1 MTATANALAQSP
13 SGKTLIVGSEEDY
26 PPFVVGRSIET
37 AGGFTVELWQ
47 AAAKESGL
55 NYALRVAP
63 FHQILEEFKA
73 GKIDVL
79 INLAQSQERRQFAEF
94 TVPHV
99 TVNGAIFVRKDDSGI
114 QSEADF
120 SGKSIVVIKADLA
133 HEYAVTRGWQKQ
145 LVLVK
150 TAADGFKLLASGKHD
165 AVLIG
170 KLAGMQTMQELQLA
184 NVTLLDAP
192 AGFSQ
197 KFSFAVRAGESEL
210 LARINEGLASTK
222 PSGIYDALY
231 EKWFGLYEAKAVPFR
246 NLLWYAIPLGLVLVG
261 LAGFFFYKR
270 RNERKAVAAAL
281 RLASKVFEATTDAI
295 ALSDADDRVVIIN
308 AAFEKLTG
316 FTAGEMVDLPWVES
330 PFRPVDPIESA
341 KRGEQLLRDG
351 YVTGEVTRFR
361 KDGKELSLW
370 ITATRVY
377 DKEGKLANYVRVFSD
392 ISALKESQR
401 QLEQLATHDAL
412 TDLPNRNLFN
422 DRLNQ
427 AISHAQR
434 TDSGLGVFFL
444 DLDHFKYV
452 NDGFGHDVGD
462 ALLTTVARELQDHVR
477 KGDTVAR
484 VGGDEF
490 AILLTNLKNT
500 AVDAAT
506 IARKVQE
513 RFSRPL
519 VVGERELTITPS
531 IGISLYPG
539 DGENAARLLTRAD
552 AAMYLAKEKG
562 RNGFAFY
569 TSEMS
574 NKAIERVGLEAALRR
589 ALQLGQFELHYQPQ
603 VLIASGELTGMEAL
617 LRWRHPDMGLIPPVQ
632 FIPMAE
638 ETGLIVAIGEWVLRT
653 ACLQIRA
660 WQEAGLPLL
669 TVAVN
674 LSALQLR
681 QAGFVAVVA
690 QILEETGL
698 EPRYLDL
705 EITESMVMG
714 KTEFAV
720 PTLKDLKA
728 LGIALT
734 IDDFGTGYS
743 NLGYLKSFPLDQIKI
758 DRSFVQDLPNSN
770 DAASIARAIVSMGH
784 SLGLRV
790 IPEGVETFAQARFL
804 ARIGCEHAQGFL
816 YCKPLPAEEFA
827 AWVTARA
834 TAITGTCERRVEPE
848 AVT

>member
-1 MTATANALAQSP
+1 
-13 SGKTLIVGSEEDY
+13 
-26 PPFVVGRSIET
+26 
-37 AGGFTVELWQ
+37 
-47 AAAKESGL
+47 
-55 NYALRVAP
+55 
-63 FHQILEEFKA
+63 LEEFKA

-99 TVNGAIFVRKDDSGI
+99 TVNGAIFVRNEDSGI
-114 QSEADF
+114 QSEADLP
-120 SGKSIVVIKADLA
+120 GKSIVVIKADLA
-133 HEYAVTRGWQKQ
+133 HDYAVSRGWQKH

-150 TAADGFKLLASGKHD
+150 TAVDGFKLLASGKHD

-170 KLAGMQTMQELQLA
+170 KLAGMQTLQELRLA
-184 NVTLLDAP
+184 NVKPLDAP

-197 KFSFAVRAGESEL
+197 KFSFAVRAGESAL

-222 PSGIYDALY
+222 PSGVYGALY
-231 EKWFGLYEAKAVPFR
+231 ERWFGLYEVKAVPFR
-246 NLLWYAIPLGLVLVG
+246 DLWYAIPIALVL
-261 LAGFFFYKR
+261 LSFAGFFFYKH
-270 RNERKAVAAAL
+270 RNERKAAAAAL

-295 ALSDADDRVVIIN
+295 ALSDADDRVVMVN
-308 AAFEKLTG
+308 AAFAKLTG
-316 FTAGEMVDLPWVES
+316 FTAGEMVDLPWGES

-361 KDGKELSLW
+361 KDGKELALW
-370 ITATRVY
+370 ITATRVC

-401 QLEQLATHDAL
+401 QLQQLATHDTL
-412 TDLPNRNLFN
+412 TDLPNRNLFH

-427 AISHAQR
+427 AISHSQR
-434 TDSGLGVFFL
+434 TGLGLGVFFL

-462 ALLTTVARELQDHVR
+462 ALLTTVARELQNQVR

-490 AILLTNLKNT
+490 AILLTNLKDT

-506 IARKVQE
+506 VARKVQE

-519 VVGERELTITPS
+519 LVGERELTITPS

-539 DGENAARLLTRAD
+539 DGETAARLLTRAD

-603 VLIASGELTGMEAL
+603 VLIASGEVTGMEAL

-638 ETGLIVAIGEWVLRT
+638 ETGLIVAMGEWVLRT
-653 ACLQIRA
+653 ACLQVRA
-660 WQEAGLPLL
+660 WQEAGLPSL

-681 QAGFVAVVA
+681 QPGFVAVVSK
-690 QILEETGL
+690 ILEETGL

-705 EITESMVMG
+705 ELTESMVMG

-720 PTLKDLKA
+720 PILKDLKA

-758 DRSFVQDLPNSN
+758 DRSFVADLPDSN

-790 IPEGVETFAQARFL
+790 IPEGVETFAQAGFL

-816 YCKPLPAEEFA
+816 YAKPLPAEEFA
-827 AWVTARA
+827 AWVKSRA
-834 TAITGTCERRVEPE
+834 NAITSTCERRVDLEIV
-848 AVT
+848 A

>member
-1 MTATANALAQSP
+1 M
-13 SGKTLIVGSEEDY
+13 GSEEDY
-26 PPFVVGRSIET
+26 PPFAVGRTVET

-47 AAAKESGL
+47 AVAKKSGL
-55 NYALRVAP
+55 GYELRVAP

-99 TVNGAIFVRKDDSGI
+99 TVNGAIFVRKADSGI
-114 QSEADF
+114 RSEADLA
-120 SGKSIVVIKADLA
+120 GKSIIVLNADLA
-133 HEYAVTRGWQKQ
+133 HAYAVSRGWQKQ

-170 KLAGMQTMQELQLA
+170 KLAGMQTLQELKLE
-184 NVTLLDAP
+184 NVKPLDLP

-197 KFSFAVRAGESEL
+197 KFSFAVRTGEWAL
-210 LARINEGLASTK
+210 LAIINEGLASTK
-222 PSGIYDALY
+222 PSGVYDVLY
-231 EKWFGLYEAKAVPFR
+231 EKWFGLYELRTVPLRDLQGYAVPI
-246 NLLWYAIPLGLVLVG
+246 ALVL
-261 LAGFFFYKR
+261 LSFAGFFFHKR
-270 RNERKAVAAAL
+270 RTERKAAAAAL

-316 FTAGEMVDLPWVES
+316 FSASEMVDLPWVES
-330 PFRPVDPIESA
+330 PFRPVDPSESA

-370 ITATRVY
+370 ITATCVY

-434 TDSGLGVFFL
+434 TGVGLGVFFL

-462 ALLTTVARELQDHVR
+462 TLLTTVARELQDQVR

-500 AVDAAT
+500 TADAT
-506 IARKVQE
+506 TVARKVQE

-519 VVGERELTITPS
+519 VVGARELTITPS

-539 DGENAARLLTRAD
+539 DGETAARLLTRAD

-603 VLIASGELTGMEAL
+603 VLIASGEVTGMEAL

-653 ACLQIRA
+653 ACLQLKA

-669 TVAVN
+669 TLAVN

-681 QAGFVAVVA
+681 QADFVAVVSR
-690 QILEETGL
+690 ILEETGL

-720 PTLKDLKA
+720 PTLKDLKK

-758 DRSFVQDLPNSN
+758 DRSFVQDLPDSN

-827 AWVTARA
+827 AWVKVRA
-834 TAITGTCERRVEPE
+834 AVITSTCEPREEPE
-848 AVT
+848 VVA

>member
-1 MTATANALAQSP
+1 MALTAAGNTFAHGY
-13 SGKTLIVGSEEDY
+13 SGKQSWLGYEE
-26 PPFVVGRSIET
+26 G
-37 AGGFTVELWQ
+37 
-47 AAAKESGL
+47 
-55 NYALRVAP
+55 
-63 FHQILEEFKA
+63 
-73 GKIDVL
+73 
-79 INLAQSQERRQFAEF
+79 
-94 TVPHV
+94 
-99 TVNGAIFVRKDDSGI
+99 
-114 QSEADF
+114 
-120 SGKSIVVIKADLA
+120 
-133 HEYAVTRGWQKQ
+133 
-145 LVLVK
+145 
-150 TAADGFKLLASGKHD
+150 
-165 AVLIG
+165 
-170 KLAGMQTMQELQLA
+170 
-184 NVTLLDAP
+184 
-192 AGFSQ
+192 
-197 KFSFAVRAGESEL
+197 
-210 LARINEGLASTK
+210 
-222 PSGIYDALY
+222 
-231 EKWFGLYEAKAVPFR
+231 VPFWDV
-246 NLLWYAIPLGLVLVG
+246 LWYAIPVTLVLSSF
-261 LAGFFFYKR
+261 AGYFFYKR
-270 RNERKAVAAAL
+270 RNERRVAAAAR

-295 ALSDADDRVVIIN
+295 ALSDAADRVVMVN

-316 FTAGEMVDLPWVES
+316 FTAGEMVGLPWAES

-361 KDGKELSLW
+361 KDGKELALW
-370 ITATRVY
+370 ITATCVY
-377 DKEGKLANYVRVFSD
+377 EKEGKLANYVRIFSD

-401 QLEQLATHDAL
+401 QLQQLATHDTL

-427 AISHAQR
+427 AISHSQR
-434 TDSGLGVFFL
+434 TGLGLGVFFL

-462 ALLTTVARELQDHVR
+462 ALLTTVARELLSQVR

-490 AILLTNLKNT
+490 AILLTNLKDT
-500 AVDAAT
+500 AVDSAT
-506 IARKVQE
+506 VASKVQE

-519 VVGERELTITPS
+519 LVGERELTITPS

-539 DGENAARLLTRAD
+539 DGETASRLLTRAD

-603 VLIASGELTGMEAL
+603 VLIASGEVTGMEAL

-653 ACLQIRA
+653 ACLQARA
-660 WQEAGLPLL
+660 WQDAGLPSL

-681 QAGFVAVVA
+681 QPGFVAVVSK
-690 QILEETGL
+690 ILAETGL

-705 EITESMVMG
+705 ELTESMVMG
-714 KTEFAV
+714 KTDFAV

-728 LGIALT
+728 LGVALT

-758 DRSFVQDLPNSN
+758 DRSFVADLPDSN

-816 YCKPLPAEEFA
+816 YAKPLPAEEFA
-827 AWVTARA
+827 AWVKARTHTIHSA
-834 TAITGTCERRVEPE
+834 CERRVDLEVV
-848 AVT
+848 A

>member
-1 MTATANALAQSP
+1 
-13 SGKTLIVGSEEDY
+13 
-26 PPFVVGRSIET
+26 
-37 AGGFTVELWQ
+37 
-47 AAAKESGL
+47 
-55 NYALRVAP
+55 
-63 FHQILEEFKA
+63 
-73 GKIDVL
+73 
-79 INLAQSQERRQFAEF
+79 
-94 TVPHV
+94 
-99 TVNGAIFVRKDDSGI
+99 
-114 QSEADF
+114 
-120 SGKSIVVIKADLA
+120 
-133 HEYAVTRGWQKQ
+133 
-145 LVLVK
+145 
-150 TAADGFKLLASGKHD
+150 
-165 AVLIG
+165 
-170 KLAGMQTMQELQLA
+170 
-184 NVTLLDAP
+184 
-192 AGFSQ
+192 
-197 KFSFAVRAGESEL
+197 
-210 LARINEGLASTK
+210 
-222 PSGIYDALY
+222 
-231 EKWFGLYEAKAVPFR
+231 
-246 NLLWYAIPLGLVLVG
+246 
-261 LAGFFFYKR
+261 
-270 RNERKAVAAAL
+270 
-281 RLASKVFEATTDAI
+281 
-295 ALSDADDRVVIIN
+295 
-308 AAFEKLTG
+308 
-316 FTAGEMVDLPWVES
+316 
-330 PFRPVDPIESA
+330 
-341 KRGEQLLRDG
+341 
-351 YVTGEVTRFR
+351 
-361 KDGKELSLW
+361 
-370 ITATRVY
+370 
-377 DKEGKLANYVRVFSD
+377 
-392 ISALKESQR
+392 
-401 QLEQLATHDAL
+401 
-412 TDLPNRNLFN
+412 
-422 DRLNQ
+422 
-427 AISHAQR
+427 
-434 TDSGLGVFFL
+434 
-444 DLDHFKYV
+444 
-452 NDGFGHDVGD
+452 
-462 ALLTTVARELQDHVR
+462 
-477 KGDTVAR
+477 
-484 VGGDEF
+484 
-490 AILLTNLKNT
+490 
-500 AVDAAT
+500 
-506 IARKVQE
+506 
-513 RFSRPL
+513 
-519 VVGERELTITPS
+519 
-531 IGISLYPG
+531 
-539 DGENAARLLTRAD
+539 
-552 AAMYLAKEKG
+552 
-562 RNGFAFY
+562 
-569 TSEMS
+569 MS

-681 QAGFVAVVA
+681 QAGFVGVVA

-848 AVT
+848 AVI

>member
-13 SGKTLIVGSEEDY
+13 SSKTLIVGSAEDY
-26 PPFVVGRSIET
+26 PPFAVGRSIET

-150 TAADGFKLLASGKHD
+150 TAAEGFKLLASGKHD

-184 NVTLLDAP
+184 NVKLLDGP

-197 KFSFAVRAGESEL
+197 KFSFAVHAGESEL

-231 EKWFGLYEAKAVPFR
+231 EKWFGLSEAKAVPFR
-246 NLLWYAIPLGLVLVG
+246 NLLWYAISLGLVLVG

-270 RNERKAVAAAL
+270 RNERNAVAAAL

-361 KDGKELSLW
+361 KDGKELSLG

-681 QAGFVAVVA
+681 QAGFVGVVA

-848 AVT
+848 AVI